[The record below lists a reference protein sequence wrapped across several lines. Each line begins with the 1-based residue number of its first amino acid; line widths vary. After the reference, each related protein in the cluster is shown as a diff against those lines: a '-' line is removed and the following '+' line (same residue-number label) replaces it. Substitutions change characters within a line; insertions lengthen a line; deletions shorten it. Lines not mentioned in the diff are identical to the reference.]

1 MAKKTTPEVTTE
13 PKEQQKVQTR
23 YDRKMEAR
31 KQQKIKEAKQEKLTR
46 LIGGIIGILVVAA
59 LVISVGVSIVSK
71 RNITHGT
78 YIKVGEHEISQLEY
92 NYFFNSAVNTYGAY
106 MGVDSSMDLEA
117 QPYADGLT
125 LKDMFD
131 EMAVEQIRQIKA
143 TLDVAD
149 ETDFHYDTDEEYEAF
164 QESFKES
171 ASSAGVTVK
180 EYYKQN
186 FGNYATEKNMEPII
200 RENLLAGAYYNK
212 LLEDHAPSEDEVTA
226 YYEENQQSYDRVD
239 YRSFV
244 FNADLAEDADEAAIE
259 AAMKELKAKAEAM
272 VDERKKGTD
281 FEALCIQN
289 ASEEDKANYEDEE
302 TEYSLSEGRRYAGVA
317 SAISDWLFEEGRKEG
332 DITALEDENSH
343 RYYVAEFVDR
353 YFDEADNE
361 SISNTIASQRTSEY
375 MTELMEN
382 YKVEDIKGD
391 LKYLTVS
398 ENTDGDTNTDTDTE
412 TDTNATD
419 ETDTG
424 STDDS
429 DTDTD
434 TDTDTEEE

>member
-1 MAKKTTPEVTTE
+1 M
-13 PKEQQKVQTR
+13 
-23 YDRKMEAR
+23 
-31 KQQKIKEAKQEKLTR
+31 
-46 LIGGIIGILVVAA
+46 
-59 LVISVGVSIVSK
+59 
-71 RNITHGT
+71 
-78 YIKVGEHEISQLEY
+78 
-92 NYFFNSAVNTYGAY
+92 
-106 MGVDSSMDLEA
+106 
-117 QPYADGLT
+117 
-125 LKDMFD
+125 
-131 EMAVEQIRQIKA
+131 
-143 TLDVAD
+143 
-149 ETDFHYDTDEEYEAF
+149 
-164 QESFKES
+164 
-171 ASSAGVTVK
+171 
-180 EYYKQN
+180 
-186 FGNYATEKNMEPII
+186 
-200 RENLLAGAYYNK
+200 
-212 LLEDHAPSEDEVTA
+212 
-226 YYEENQQSYDRVD
+226 
-239 YRSFV
+239 
-244 FNADLAEDADEAAIE
+244 AEDADEAAIE

-375 MTELMEN
+375 MTGLMEN

-434 TDTDTEEE
+434 TEEE

>member
-106 MGVDSSMDLEA
+106 MGIDSSMDLEA

-186 FGNYATEKNMEPII
+186 FGNYATEKNMEPIT
-200 RENLLAGAYYNK
+200 RENLLAGA
-212 LLEDHAPSEDEVTA
+212 
-226 YYEENQQSYDRVD
+226 
-239 YRSFV
+239 
-244 FNADLAEDADEAAIE
+244 
-259 AAMKELKAKAEAM
+259 
-272 VDERKKGTD
+272 
-281 FEALCIQN
+281 
-289 ASEEDKANYEDEE
+289 
-302 TEYSLSEGRRYAGVA
+302 
-317 SAISDWLFEEGRKEG
+317 
-332 DITALEDENSH
+332 
-343 RYYVAEFVDR
+343 
-353 YFDEADNE
+353 
-361 SISNTIASQRTSEY
+361 
-375 MTELMEN
+375 
-382 YKVEDIKGD
+382 
-391 LKYLTVS
+391 
-398 ENTDGDTNTDTDTE
+398 
-412 TDTNATD
+412 
-419 ETDTG
+419 
-424 STDDS
+424 
-429 DTDTD
+429 
-434 TDTDTEEE
+434 

>member
-46 LIGGIIGILVVAA
+46 LIGGTIGILVVAA
-59 LVISVGVSIVSK
+59 LVISIGVSVVNK
-71 RNITHGT
+71 RTITHGT
-78 YIKVGEHEISQLEY
+78 YIKVGDHEISQLEY
-92 NYFFNSAVNTYGAY
+92 NYFFNSTVNTYGAY

-131 EMAVEQIRQIKA
+131 EMAVEQIQQIKA

-149 ETDFHYDTDEEYEAF
+149 ETDFHYDTDEEYKAF

-186 FGNYATEKNMEPII
+186 FGDYATEKNMEPII

-212 LLEDHAPSEDEVTA
+212 LLEDNAPSEDEITA

-244 FNADLAEDADEAAIE
+244 FKADLAEDADEAAIE
-259 AAMKELKAKAEAM
+259 EAMKELKAKADAM
-272 VDERKKGTD
+272 VEARKKGED
-281 FEALCIQN
+281 FETLCIEN
-289 ASEEDKANYEDEE
+289 ASEEDKAYYEDEE
-302 TEYSLSEGRRYAGVA
+302 NEYCLSEGRRYAGVA
-317 SAISDWLFEEGRKEG
+317 SAISDWLFEENRKEG
-332 DITALEDENSH
+332 DIVALEDESSH
-343 RYYVAEFVDR
+343 RYYVAEFVKR

-361 SISNTIASQRTSEY
+361 SISSTIAGQRTSEY
-375 MTELMEN
+375 MAGLIDN
-382 YKVEDIKGD
+382 YPVEDVKGD

-398 ENTDGDTNTDTDTE
+398 TEETSDETTEDAGNTDDTE
-412 TDTNATD
+412 SAEDGENIEDAGNA
-419 ETDTG
+419 
-424 STDDS
+424 
-429 DTDTD
+429 
-434 TDTDTEEE
+434 EE